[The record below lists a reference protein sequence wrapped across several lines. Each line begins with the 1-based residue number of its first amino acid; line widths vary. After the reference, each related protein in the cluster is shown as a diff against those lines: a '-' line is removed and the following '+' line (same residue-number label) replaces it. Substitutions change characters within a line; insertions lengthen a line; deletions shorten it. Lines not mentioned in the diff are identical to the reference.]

1 MTKLLDEAIAK
12 LKALPDQE
20 QDRIADLLLELA
32 VADGA
37 DHELTPEQ
45 IREVEIAMEQAARGE
60 FASDEEMAEIWLRFD
75 L

>member
-12 LKALPDQE
+12 LKALPEQD

-32 VADGA
+32 AADGA

-60 FASDEEMAEIWLRFD
+60 FASDEEMAEIWRRFD

>member
-1 MTKLLDEAIAK
+1 M
-12 LKALPDQE
+12 KALPDQE